1 MKTLY
6 TSETPKLIGKDV
18 TLQGWVWT
26 IRDHK
31 KVVFIDLTDR
41 SGIVQ
46 VVGGPDLAKLSV
58 EDVIEVKGLVKK
70 RPDHL
75 TNDKIPTGAIEI
87 EAHDIKVLSRSEPLP
102 FDISKDE
109 IDVTLPTLLD
119 FRSLSLRHPKVR
131 SIFQIQEVIIDAFR
145 RGLKERGF
153 VEFQSPVIISQ
164 TAEGGAEVFE
174 VKYFNYKAFLAQS
187 PQFYKQI
194 MVGVFEK
201 VFAVGD
207 VFRAEKH
214 STSRHVNEY
223 TSLDIEYGFI
233 KDHTDIM
240 ALETRLLDYV
250 FKYIG
255 DTCPKELKTMDIELP
270 EIP

>member
-201 VFAVGD
+201 VFTVNKTL
-207 VFRAEKH
+207 RAEP
-214 STSRHVNEY
+214 SMTTRHLTEV
-223 TSLDIEYGFI
+223 TTLDAEFGFI
-233 KDHTDIM
+233 ENWEELTDVAESVIKDI
-240 ALETRLLDYV
+240 
-250 FKYIG
+250 FKRV
-255 DTCPKELKTMDIELP
+255 E
-270 EIP
+270 